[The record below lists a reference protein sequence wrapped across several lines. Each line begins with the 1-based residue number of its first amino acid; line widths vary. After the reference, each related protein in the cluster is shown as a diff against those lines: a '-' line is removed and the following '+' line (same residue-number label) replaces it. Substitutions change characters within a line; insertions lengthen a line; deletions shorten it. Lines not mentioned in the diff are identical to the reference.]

1 MTARRRPWRLGALAA
16 AAVGALTLVFAAAPS
31 PHASA
36 ATLPPRPCR
45 SGYVALTFDDG
56 PSTTTAAILGQLAA
70 TGQVRAT
77 FFNIGAQEQLH
88 PDLVSAEQ
96 AAGQWAGDHTYSH
109 PFLDELTAAQAA
121 DEILGTQQIHEQ
133 ITGVREALFRPPYGR
148 TTPAIRAAAQSMG
161 MLEVLWTVD
170 TKDYA
175 GATADEIT
183 ATALTARNG
192 DIVLMH
198 DAGYD
203 TTVAAL
209 PAVIQ
214 GLADRGLCAGRIVP
228 STQAVTA
235 WPGMQFY
242 AKAARW

>member
-1 MTARRRPWRLGALAA
+1 MTTRPRCRRFAVAAA
-16 AAVGALTLVFAAAPS
+16 AAVTATLLFAPAPA
-31 PHASA
+31 PRASA
-36 ATLPPRPCR
+36 SILPGRPCR

-56 PSTTTAAILGQLAA
+56 PSTTTRAILDQLAA
-70 TGQVRAT
+70 HGHVRAT
-77 FFNIGAQEQLH
+77 FFNVGAHEQLH

-96 AAGQWAGDHTYSH
+96 AAGQWPGDHTYSH
-109 PFLDELTAAQAA
+109 PFLDELSASAAA

-133 ITGVREALFRPPYGR
+133 ITGVQEALFRPPFGR
-148 TTPAIRAAAQSMG
+148 TTPAIRAAAASMG

-170 TKDYA
+170 TQDYA
-175 GATADEIT
+175 GATADQIT

-214 GLADRGLCAGRIVP
+214 GLADRGLCAGKIVK
-228 STQAVTA
+228 SATAVTA
-235 WPGMQFY
+235 WPGMDFY
-242 AKAARW
+242 AKASRW

>member
-1 MTARRRPWRLGALAA
+1 MTARRRHHRRGALAA
-16 AAVGALTLVFAAAPS
+16 AVVGALAVVFAAVPAPQV
-31 PHASA
+31 SA
-36 ATLPPRPCR
+36 ATLPARPCR

-56 PSTTTAAILGQLAA
+56 PSTTTSAILQQLAA
-70 TGQVRAT
+70 AGHVRAT
-77 FFNIGAQEQLH
+77 FFNVGAQEQLH

-96 AAGQWAGDHTYSH
+96 AAGQWPGDHTYSH
-109 PFLDELTAAQAA
+109 PFLDELPATAAS
-121 DEILGTQQIHEQ
+121 DEILGAQQIHEQ
-133 ITGVREALFRPPYGR
+133 ITGVREALFRPPFGR
-148 TTPAIRAAAQSMG
+148 TTAAIRAAAQSMG

-175 GATADEIT
+175 GATADQIA

-228 STQAVTA
+228 SVRAVTA
-235 WPGMQFY
+235 WPGEQFY